1 MPRDA
6 QQQLKSL
13 LQDGW
18 SLEKELEGKGMI
30 VLQGYDAMNN
40 RFVGDVYT
48 RGGINFP
55 VSAGSV
61 SAFIA
66 TAEAVLSLED

>member
-1 MPRDA
+1 MPRGT

-55 VSAGSV
+55 CRR
-61 SAFIA
+61 
-66 TAEAVLSLED
+66 VLSAHSLLRRRRC